1 MAIRRSYEIELGVR
15 SYEVEVYVEVREGQ
29 VLTLDVDR
37 ITGTSS
43 TGIVETTATPAVLAE
58 LERLVDLDRH
68 AIEAEIDEAAY
79 DRSIDD
85 RISARKEGF

>member
-1 MAIRRSYEIELGVR
+1 MTVRNYEIELFGSV
-15 SYEVEVYVEVREGQ
+15 YGIEVDVEVHNGDVIRMLVDESDAIP
-29 VLTLDVDR
+29 LDRLD
-37 ITGTSS
+37 
-43 TGIVETTATPAVLAE
+43 AAMAE

-68 AIEAEIDEAAY
+68 EIERDCEEAAY